1 LQNELESSF
10 IYEDDQTKSTAEVSR
25 YGEWPS
31 YGPFSLWGCR
41 FCKTE
46 VAIRAAFKAVD
57 NSKQVAIL
65 CLQPF
70 WLTSITALYR
80 AFKRYAGFHRY
91 LNRFR
96 TAKQKQRL

>member
-1 LQNELESSF
+1 
-10 IYEDDQTKSTAEVSR
+10 
-25 YGEWPS
+25 
-31 YGPFSLWGCR
+31 
-41 FCKTE
+41 
-46 VAIRAAFKAVD
+46 
-57 NSKQVAIL
+57 L

-96 TAKQKQRL
+96 TAKQKSRDSKDLAEGKLDIVIGTHQLVNKNVVLKI